1 MRLGRLAVMYYFT
14 FMVWFVAQVFSRV
27 KKNRESAM
35 KQAIAGVVVG
45 LIVAG
50 FSVPS
55 AIAAT
60 PYVSGAIGLAS
71 LGDSELTARSY
82 DTGYDLVGAIGLD
95 GGQYRLEAELG
106 HQKNGVHNSD
116 ASESMT
122 TFMGNGYINLVLPF
136 SPLKPF
142 VIAGVGMAKV
152 NEDNG
157 FGSTVDDTV
166 FAWQFGGGA
175 GISVAPFTTLD
186 AQYRYFSAS
195 SAELAG
201 NHNYSIGTHNVM
213 LGLRVG
219 F

>member
-1 MRLGRLAVMYYFT
+1 
-14 FMVWFVAQVFSRV
+14 
-27 KKNRESAM
+27 M
-35 KQAIAGVVVG
+35 KIT
-45 LIVAG
+45 VAG
-50 FSVPS
+50 IVLGVLSLVCSPPS
-55 AIAAT
+55 ANAAT
-60 PYVSGAIGLAS
+60 PYVSGSIGLAS
-71 LGDSELTARSY
+71 LGDSQLTVRSY
-82 DTGYDLVGAIGLD
+82 DAGYDFVGAIGLD
-95 GGQYRLEAELG
+95 SGQYRLEAELG

-122 TFMGNGYINLVLPF
+122 TVMGNGYINLDLPF
-136 SPLKPF
+136 FPLKPF

-157 FGSTVDDTV
+157 FGTTVGDTV

-175 GISVAPFTTLD
+175 GISVAPFAILD

-201 NHNYSIGTHNVM
+201 NHKYSIGTHNVM
-213 LGLRVG
+213 LGLRVS